1 MDFRCK
7 IKDLQFSISGNQI
20 LSLEL
25 KGDFRP
31 QFEKLKD
38 KELTADV
45 KQYRAKRSKDANAYM
60 WTLCE
65 KLAVD
70 QGITKNE
77 VYRNAVREVG
87 IYRDF
92 PSLTAREAEML
103 TADWERLG
111 TGWQTEVVDAMP
123 DGETL
128 LVRCY
133 YGSSQYDTKQMSRL
147 IDYIVQDCKAVG
159 IETMTPAEL
168 ERLYASM

>member
-7 IKDLQFSISGNQI
+7 IKDLQFSINGNQI

-25 KGDFRP
+25 KGDFRS
-31 QFEKLKD
+31 QYEKLKD
-38 KELTADV
+38 KEITADI

-65 KLAVD
+65 KLAD
-70 QGITKNE
+70 NQGITKNE
-77 VYRNAVREVG
+77 VYRKAVREVG
-87 IYRDF
+87 TFRDF
-92 PSLTAREAEML
+92 PDMASKEAEML
-103 TADWERLG
+103 CADWERLG
-111 TGWQTEVVDAMP
+111 TGWQTEIVDYMP
-123 DGETL
+123 DGERL
-128 LVRCY
+128 LIRCY
-133 YGSSQYDTKQMSRL
+133 YGSSQYDSAQMSRL